1 MLTHISKKVFRLTLE
16 ANGNAWGGNEAK
28 TNDKDTL
35 PSSKLSKEVTDN
47 ENDKATQ
54 NKVMP
59 DKVSKFT
66 EL

>member
-1 MLTHISKKVFRLTLE
+1 MLTHLSKKVFRFTVE

-35 PSSKLSKEVTDN
+35 PTSKLTKDVEDS

-59 DKVSKFT
+59 DKISKYP